1 MRNWIGILIFFLL
14 PALEIQGQQAL
25 RGCTDPAAQNFDS
38 TARVNDGSCR
48 YAPERKN
55 PRPQFRMPAGLEEQS
70 GMVWWNGLLWIHND
84 GGAAPV
90 IMGLDTTGASIR
102 RKVTLRGATNIDWE
116 DMSQDEQYLYI
127 ADAGNNA
134 SGNRTNLCIYRVQKK
149 DLEHTEG
156 DIEVDAERIEFR
168 YEDQAD
174 PPTASAPNTTDFDT
188 EAMVCRNGRVFL
200 FTKQWTS
207 RQTSLYSFPAIPG
220 RQVARKMGSF
230 DAGGLI
236 TGAALSPD
244 GQTLALTGYSP
255 MLSRFIWI
263 LYGFSQDAFFGG
275 HRRLI
280 RLTGPAQT
288 ESACFLDNDRL
299 LLGSERFRMLPERM
313 ETLWLGDLL
322 SPYRNRAPLLTGQ
335 TTK

>member
-14 PALEIQGQQAL
+14 PALEMQGQQAI

-38 TARVNDGSCR
+38 TASVNDGSCR
-48 YAPERKN
+48 YAPERRDPKML
-55 PRPQFRMPAGLEEQS
+55 FRMPEGLEEQS

-90 IMGLDTTGASIR
+90 IMGLDSAGQSIR
-102 RKVTLRGATNIDWE
+102 RRVTLRGASNIDWE
-116 DMSQDEQYLYI
+116 DMAQDGQYLYI

-134 SGNRTNLCIYRVQKK
+134 NGARTNLCIYRVQKK
-149 DLEHTEG
+149 DLVHTEG
-156 DIEVDAERIEFR
+156 NIEVDAERIEFQ
-168 YEDQAD
+168 YEDQAS
-174 PPTASAPNTTDFDT
+174 PPAASTPNTTDFDT
-188 EAMVCRNGRVFL
+188 EAMVCQNGRVFL
-200 FTKQWTS
+200 FTKQWTG
-207 RQTSLYSFPAIPG
+207 RQTSLYSFPAVPG
-220 RQVARKMGSF
+220 QQVARKLGSF

-335 TTK
+335 ATK